1 MSAVSFPSSASGQRP
16 SPTLVFLQQGIATGF
31 RDRTIVLIALLFL
44 VLVMISAYLGWSA
57 TTTVDNIYKA
67 AVTFMA
73 ANGQTVPPNPVLQQS
88 PLGLLR
94 NMATYVSLIGALAAI
109 VLGNQLIADD
119 RRAGLLPLIGSRP
132 AERRN
137 YGMGK
142 ALALLALLA
151 FLVVFAAI
159 INTATF
165 SLLPQFRL
173 DATGWLKLGEFYG
186 LSWLYMA
193 IFGFLGMLFAARSKS
208 ETVGLL
214 VPVTIWLV
222 MTFVMAQLTSN
233 INPVAALNPVSALAA
248 PPDGSFFAF
257 TGQYLAPFSLA
268 EAYRV
273 LSAQL
278 LDFMPPDY
286 VVRAVISP
294 LATLGIAAIA
304 AGAVAVIAVARMD
317 MSKGGYDA

>member
-1 MSAVSFPSSASGQRP
+1 MSVASLP
-16 SPTLVFLQQGIATGF
+16 SPSEAPVSPVMVVLRQGIVTGF

-57 TTTVDNIYKA
+57 TTTVDNIYA
-67 AVTFMA
+67 EAVKIMSA
-73 ANGQTVPPNPVLQQS
+73 QSQTVPPNPVLQQS

-109 VLGNQLIADD
+109 ILGNQLVAGD

-132 AERRN
+132 IERLS
-137 YGMGK
+137 YGFGK
-142 ALALLALLA
+142 ASALLALLALLVA
-151 FLVVFAAI
+151 FAAL

-173 DATGWLKLGEFYG
+173 DLNSWFRLAGFYG

-193 IFGFLGMLFAARSKS
+193 IFGFLGMLFAARSNS

-233 INPVAALNPVSALAA
+233 ISPVAALNPVSALAA
-248 PPDGSFFAF
+248 PPDGTFFAV
-257 TGQYLAPFSLA
+257 TGRYLSPFSLA

-273 LSAQL
+273 LSAEL

-286 VVRAVISP
+286 VVHAVIP
-294 LATLGIAAIA
+294 PFATLGIAAPVT
-304 AGAVAVIAVARMD
+304 GGLAVAVVARMD

>member
-1 MSAVSFPSSASGQRP
+1 MSAVSLTSSPPSRGP
-16 SPTLVFLQQGIATGF
+16 SPTLLFLRQGIATGF

-57 TTTVDNIYKA
+57 TTTVDNIYTE
-67 AVTFMA
+67 AVKVMSA
-73 ANGQTVPPNPVLQQS
+73 QSQTIPPNPVLQQS

-109 VLGNQLIADD
+109 VLGNQLVAGD

-132 AERRN
+132 VERLS
-137 YGMGK
+137 YGTGK
-142 ALALLALLA
+142 ALALMALLA
-151 FLVVFAAI
+151 FLVAFAAL

-165 SLLPQFRL
+165 SLLPQFQL
-173 DATGWLKLGEFYG
+173 DMTGWLKLGGFYG
-186 LSWLYMA
+186 LSFIYMA
-193 IFGFLGMLFAARSKS
+193 IFGFLGMLFAAHSKS

-214 VPVTIWLV
+214 IPVTIWLV

-233 INPVAALNPVSALAA
+233 ISPVAALNPVSALAA
-248 PPDGSFFAF
+248 PPDGTFFAV

-273 LSAQL
+273 LSAEL

-286 VVRAVISP
+286 VVRAVIP
-294 LATLGIAAIA
+294 PIATLGIAAIA
-304 AGAVAVIAVARMD
+304 AGSLAVAATAHMD
-317 MSKGGYDA
+317 MSKGAYDA